1 MKKIIGCFLLLYL
14 IYLFIFNKEV
24 TFYLSNISNIFFIKY
39 IASLFPF
46 ILITNLFLKS
56 NILIDIHKLLI
67 SKKLNFIFDIFII
80 ILTILIGVPGNI
92 NLLNYLN
99 KTNIISKKKYD
110 NLLSSF
116 GGISFPFIYLVI
128 LIDHQIKYPFIILLI
143 IIQSTLF
150 LLSSKKEEHR
160 SINYFPYKLDI
171 IKQSLFSLGV
181 ILFYLLTLSS
191 IYLIFN
197 YLPIP
202 YNYFFN
208 GLIEFSINS
217 INLSNINSLISTMLL
232 CFLLSFTSLSLIL
245 QIKSLSLDFNIK
257 NYIKKRAIIAL
268 LVTLIIFLLI

>member
-1 MKKIIGCFLLLYL
+1 MKKIIGGFLLLYL

-46 ILITNLFLKS
+46 ILITNLFLNS
-56 NILIDIHKLLI
+56 NVLIDIHKFLI
-67 SKKLNFIFDIFII
+67 SKRLHFIFDIFTIVLI
-80 ILTILIGVPGNI
+80 ILIGVPGNI

-99 KTNIISKKKYD
+99 KTNIINKKKYN

-128 LIDHQIKYPFIILLI
+128 LIDHQIKYLFIIILI
-143 IIQSTLF
+143 IIQSTVY
-150 LLSSKKEEHR
+150 LLSQSEDKNQ
-160 SINYFPYKLDI
+160 SINYYPYKIDI
-171 IKQSLFSLGV
+171 IKHSLFSLGV

-191 IYLIFN
+191 LYLVFN

-217 INLSNINSLISTMLL
+217 INLSNINSLTSTILL
-232 CFLLSFTSLSLIL
+232 CFLLSFTSISLIL
-245 QIKSLSLDFNIK
+245 QIKSLSIDFNIT
-257 NYIKKRAIIAL
+257 NYIKKRAVIAL
-268 LVTLIIFLLI
+268 LVTFIIFLLI